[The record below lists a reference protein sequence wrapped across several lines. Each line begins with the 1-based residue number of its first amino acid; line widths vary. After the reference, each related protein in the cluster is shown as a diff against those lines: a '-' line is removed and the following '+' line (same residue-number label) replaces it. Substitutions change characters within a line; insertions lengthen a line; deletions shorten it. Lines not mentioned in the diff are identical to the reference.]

1 MPAPSTSKG
10 GGATLRKVGHTV
22 GKNHA
27 LNPTKTMLG
36 ESREGQATPITYGG
50 RK

>member
-10 GGATLRKVGHTV
+10 GGATIRKVGHTT

-27 LNPTKTMLG
+27 LNPLATMKG

-50 RK
+50 SK